1 MRLICKLRTRIAK
14 IVEVEVE
21 VDPDD
26 HIYKLVNLLNISK
39 KCVFMFQGMI
49 YDIWQEKTFR
59 EIGLMGDTKIFI
71 YNQGITGG
79 PTKICP
85 QGCGRQIPEQYE
97 SCSALLK
104 VEPDYFD

>member
-1 MRLICKLRTRIAK
+1 MRLICKLGTRIAK
-14 IVEVEVE
+14 IVE

-26 HIYKLVNLLNISK
+26 HIYKLMNLLNLSK
-39 KCVFMFQGMI
+39 DTKFIFNGMTYSI
-49 YDIWQEKTFR
+49 LQEQTFR
-59 EIGLMGDTKIFI
+59 EIGLMDNDRIFI
-71 YNQGITGG
+71 YKLYMGGG

-104 VEPDYFD
+104 AQPDYFD